1 MLSCRSS
8 LGLGL
13 GLSLSLTPTLALAS
27 PRSLWLIL
35 AESAE
40 MSTALQGVRD
50 QLDGT
55 DKPRAPASRAS
66 PKVAWWPWASG
77 PAAKSRLVAW
87 RLKVTWSPGG

>member
-55 DKPRAPASRAS
+55 DKPRAPALHAW
-66 PKVAWWPWASG
+66 PKVAWRPWAGG
-77 PAAKSRLVAW
+77 PAAKSYLVASSP
-87 RLKVTWSPGG
+87 KVTWYPGG